1 MSIQPPLFDLMPPEI
16 PNDAV
21 TQGAYRRTDP
31 ETSKEAAKSI
41 NAETL
46 EKHVY
51 DYMVR
56 RGNVPVILNDV
67 IRDLKIEKVTA
78 SPRFAKLQKLGLIE
92 LTGTK
97 RLVAASGAKQQEWKL
112 KGAHVN
118 D

>member
-1 MSIQPPLFDLMPPEI
+1 MSIQPPLFELMPPEI

-21 TQGAYRRTDP
+21 TQGAFRRTDP

-56 RGNVPVILNDV
+56 RGTPVILDDV
-67 IRDLKIEKVTA
+67 VRDLHMDKVTA
-78 SPRFAKLQKLGLIE
+78 SPRFAKLYKAGLIE
-92 LTGTK
+92 LTGIK
-97 RLVAASGAKQQEWKL
+97 RLASSGSKQQEWRVK
-112 KGAHVN
+112 
-118 D
+118 